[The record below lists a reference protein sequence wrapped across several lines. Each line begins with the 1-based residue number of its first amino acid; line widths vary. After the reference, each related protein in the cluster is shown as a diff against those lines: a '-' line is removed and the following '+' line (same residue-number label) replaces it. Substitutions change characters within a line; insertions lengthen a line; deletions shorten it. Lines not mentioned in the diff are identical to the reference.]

1 MPSRRQD
8 PLYAQAR
15 QLAKDWADLYR
26 QFQQMQ
32 KQAETL
38 NALLNARIEDIQALR
53 RRKEEAEEAYGILQ
67 ERFERLLGAL
77 EELLARPWPPEALP
91 LREALVHIVSET
103 HRSFSAPEGEG

>member
-1 MPSRRQD
+1 MPVRRQD

-32 KQAETL
+32 KQAEVL

-53 RRKEEAEEAYGILQ
+53 QRSEEAEGAYRTLRGHW
-67 ERFERLLGAL
+67 EHLLTAL
-77 EELLARPWPPEALP
+77 EEVLARPWPPDALP
-91 LREALVHIVSET
+91 IREAVVRIVREA
-103 HRSFSAPEGEG
+103 REGLPMREGEG